1 MKSID
6 ENIEYLASTDE
17 AFAKTQAEVSYGD
30 DMLKHIKGA
39 FVSASEDSV
48 SKATEKFYASAIYKN
63 HIDKMN
69 RINIQLLN
77 MRNKRRT
84 AEMHIDIW
92 RTLEASRRKGNV

>member
-1 MKSID
+1 MDID
-6 ENIEYLASTDE
+6 KYITYLASTDE

-48 SKATEKFYASAIYKN
+48 SKATEKFYASAVYKN
-63 HIDKMN
+63 HINKMHKL
-69 RINIQLLN
+69 NIQLLN

-84 AEMHIDIW
+84 AEMNIDIW
-92 RTLEASRRKGNV
+92 RTLEASRRKNNV

>member
-48 SKATEKFYASAIYKN
+48 SKATEKFYASVIYKN
-63 HIDKMN
+63 
-69 RINIQLLN
+69 RINKMHKLNVQLLN

-84 AEMHIDIW
+84 AEMNIEVW